1 MAKFDSHPKAQ
12 FWSAK
17 NDKLPREV
25 ALNSHKKFWF
35 NCDKCSHEFEVSLLN
50 VNQSNNWCPYCYNR
64 KLCGNCEECFNK
76 SFASHSKAFCWAN
89 ENELSSKFVLKGSE
103 KMCLFNCDKCKH
115 KFKMMPKSI
124 TSKGQFCQYCAHQKL
139 CEDVNC
145 NLCFNNSFA
154 SVERSKYLVNK
165 NINPRM
171 LFKSSSKKYQ
181 FICNECNEPFNTI
194 LSDITNGVWCPKC
207 YNKTEKMVFK
217 LLKSKYINV
226 KHQFKPEWSRNDKTN
241 KLLPFDIVLD
251 DNKIIVETD
260 GRQHIEQ
267 VANWR
272 TPEDTRVIDLFK
284 IKKANENG
292 YSVIRILQT
301 DIYKNKYN
309 WEKEL
314 NENIQKICD
323 ECKIQNIYMCKNNEY
338 KDFVI

>member
-12 FWSAK
+12 YWSSK
-17 NDKLPREV
+17 NDKLPTEV

-35 NCDKCSHEFEVSLLN
+35 NCDKCSHEFEVRLINLN
-50 VNQSNNWCPYCYNR
+50 QANSWCPYCYNR

-76 SFASHSKAFCWAN
+76 SFASHHKASCWSN
-89 ENELSSKFVLKGSE
+89 ENEIEAKFILKGSE
-103 KMCLFNCDKCKH
+103 KICLFNCDKCNH
-115 KFKMMPKSI
+115 KFKMMPKCI
-124 TSKGQFCQYCAHQKL
+124 TSKKQFCQYCAHQKL

-145 NLCFNNSFA
+145 SMCFNNSFA
-154 SVERSKYLVNK
+154 SVERSKFIVNK

-171 LFKSSSKKYQ
+171 LFKRTNKKIE
-181 FICNECNEPFNTI
+181 FMCDECNEPFNTI

-226 KHQFKPEWSRNDKTN
+226 KHQFKPEWCKNDKTN
-241 KLLPFDIVLD
+241 KLLPFDIVLN

-267 VANWR
+267 VSNWQS
-272 TPEDTRVIDLFK
+272 PEVTRVNDLFK
-284 IKKANENG
+284 MKKANENG

-301 DIYKNKYN
+301 DIYKNKYD

-314 NENIQKICD
+314 DENIQKICD
-323 ECKIQNIYMCKNNEY
+323 EDKIQNIYMCKNNEY